1 MADNEILIKIQTAYE
16 SGGIEAV
23 KKAIAD
29 TEKETKNL
37 GNSNSELERKT
48 TSSNREL
55 NNSQRALAGLNSA
68 SAASRGSFQGLS
80 QTLEVFGGNLA
91 TLAAKASLVAGA
103 FTAGFSIGTAIDKW
117 LGISDAISKAL
128 VPAEKFVSIQDRIKA
143 KLGDLDAAS
152 LAAVK
157 KEFDSLTVSLE
168 STFAG
173 MEKINSIKNELM
185 GKETAAQL
193 AETEANMPPGPARDK
208 ALLAK
213 REERELASIEER
225 RNQARAKLAAAEEA
239 RKSAQDAV
247 VKAETTEEAR
257 ARIVANQFPSDPLED
272 RVLARRRLEAA
283 RQASSAARSR
293 MAPIDEVYG
302 NTRADTYNTMRGLAL
317 EERAVRARSTSQRN
331 EISITEQKAAAE
343 KQKADAEKQK
353 ADQDALI
360 AAKIEHAETQ
370 LTRATTPAKEAALIR
385 QIAVLR
391 SQQIDRAAEPVPAA
405 PREVP
410 AAAPR
415 EVPAAPREVSAAAP
429 REVPAAAPREVPAAP
444 REVSAALETIA
455 LRKSTLGLQTAKS
468 LAERVGGAK
477 YHKYQSLES
486 DAEKEQREADAA
498 RGRIDIYSS
507 ALKSARSGSPEARKA
522 QQSLSSAK
530 TDYSKEVA
538 EANAA
543 RAAAAQALK
552 EVSAALRDIGADI
565 NILRDQFKNRDN

>member
-415 EVPAAPREVSAAAP
+415 EVPAAPREVSAA
-429 REVPAAAPREVPAAP
+429 
-444 REVSAALETIA
+444 LETIA

-552 EVSAALRDIGADI
+552 EVSSALRDIGADI